1 MPRRLENFLSAAQR
15 RLIFAIAEFENRGE
29 PAFVMDLVKA
39 LRLKGESSV
48 VPTLRR
54 MERKGFVK
62 IKGGGRGRSRILHL
76 TQRGRFAAAVGGIP
90 VLGTIP
96 AGPLEEAVAQ
106 TDVLLDERKLLPVK
120 PGDFA
125 LQVKGDSMVG
135 DGILDG
141 DRVLLRPNVQV
152 ENGEIAAIIVG
163 DDHEATLKRVFFNER
178 RGKIVLRASNPRYSD
193 RHLNPRSIRIAGV
206 FRGLVRDAGR

>member
-76 TQRGRFAAAVGGIP
+76 TQRGRFAAAFGGSP

-96 AGPLEEAVAQ
+96 SGPLEEALPQ
-106 TDVLLDERKLLPVK
+106 TDLLLDERKLLPVK
-120 PGDFA
+120 P
-125 LQVKGDSMVG
+125 
-135 DGILDG
+135 
-141 DRVLLRPNVQV
+141 
-152 ENGEIAAIIVG
+152 
-163 DDHEATLKRVFFNER
+163 
-178 RGKIVLRASNPRYSD
+178 
-193 RHLNPRSIRIAGV
+193 
-206 FRGLVRDAGR
+206 

>member
-1 MPRRLENFLSAAQR
+1 MPRRLENFLSAAQ